1 MPFFFVT
8 IWVKKGGEMMKR
20 IALLLAIILVISAP
34 LTVSAATY
42 VLTVKPQIAFSGT
55 TATCEVTVVGN
66 NMSEYIEVEMKLM
79 HGNTCLATWYKD
91 SYGYVN
97 LEKTATVVKGQTYTV
112 VVTVTVNGVTR
123 TPVSQ
128 DGTC

>member
-1 MPFFFVT
+1 MKKIAFV
-8 IWVKKGGEMMKR
+8 
-20 IALLLAIILVISAP
+20 LAIILALSVP

-42 VLTVKPQIAFSGT
+42 ALTIKPQIAFSGT

-66 NMSEYIEVEMKLM
+66 TMSDYIEVEMKLM

-91 SYGYVN
+91 GYGYVN
-97 LEKTATVVKGQTYTV
+97 LEKTATVVVGQTYEV
-112 VVTVTVNGVTR
+112 VVTVTMNDISH

-128 DGTC
+128 SGTC